1 MSEPLDDLIQ
11 LTPWDG
17 LAPLPAGLGARH
29 VVTLIAG
36 EDSPELFGCRPD
48 DFACGTALYR
58 RPGLP
63 LLGKVGGAAVVP
75 HFRTAG
81 GGAKGG
87 AGALV
92 LSFTRE
98 LYAHTALEERLGEY
112 TFGRYQAG
120 EALHLS
126 ARELDVLRRDMEAV
140 RTEMGH
146 DVDDYTRRVLTDCLQ
161 LLLDHMG
168 RFYRRQFVT
177 REACNER
184 LLRRLRVY
192 LATYEATG
200 CMEREGLPTSVA
212 AAAELGHSTAYL
224 LDVLQHELGQTW
236 DAYLFS
242 YRFERAKHLL
252 RRGVRV
258 GDVASRLC
266 FRNTPFFSSLFHR
279 LTGLTPR
286 QYARIS

>member
-1 MSEPLDDLIQ
+1 MTEPLDELIEI
-11 LTPWDG
+11 TAWDG
-17 LAPLPAGLGARH
+17 REPLSAGLSARH
-29 VVTLIAG
+29 VLVLMSD
-36 EDSPELFGCRPD
+36 EDCPQRFGCRPD

-63 LLGKVGGAAVVP
+63 LGNEESAAPIVP
-75 HFRTAG
+75 TFRAAG
-81 GGAKGG
+81 GVAKGG
-87 AGALV
+87 GDALV

-112 TFGRYQAG
+112 TFGRYRAG

-126 ARELDVLRRDMEAV
+126 ARELDVMRRDMAMV
-140 RTEMGH
+140 RREMGR
-146 DVDDYTRRVLTDCLQ
+146 DVDDYSRRVLTDCLQ

-177 REACNER
+177 REACNET
-184 LLRRLRVY
+184 LLRRLRGF
-192 LATYEATG
+192 LKTYEEAG
-200 CMEREGLPTSVA
+200 RMEREGLPTVAEA
-212 AAAELGHSTAYL
+212 AAALGHSAAYV
-224 LDVLQHELGQTW
+224 LDLLQHELGQTW

-242 YRFERAKHLL
+242 YRFERAKSLL
-252 RRGVRV
+252 RSGVSV
-258 GDVASRLC
+258 GDVASRLS